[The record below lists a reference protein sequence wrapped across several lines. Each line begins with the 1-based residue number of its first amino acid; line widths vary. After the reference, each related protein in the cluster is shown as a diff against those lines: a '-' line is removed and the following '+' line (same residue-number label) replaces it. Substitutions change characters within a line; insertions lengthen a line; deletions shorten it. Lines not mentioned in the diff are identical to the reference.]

1 MEITGKTRIMFIL
14 ADPVEHV
21 RGSAVLTSRMNEA
34 GKDVAVPPLHGK
46 PAALGAAVAAI
57 RLFHNV
63 AGVGVTI
70 PHKIEVRKHLDDE
83 TPRARLVGSVNF
95 VRRDPDGRLTG
106 DNLDGAGFVDGL
118 KHSDITVRGK

>member
-34 GKDVAVPPLHGK
+34 GKDVAVSPLHVK
-46 PAALGAAVAAI
+46 PADLGAAVAAI

-63 AGVGVTI
+63 AGFGVTI
-70 PHKIEVRKHLDDE
+70 PHKIAVRQHLDDE
-83 TPRARLVGSVNF
+83 TPRARQI
-95 VRRDPDGRLTG
+95 GR
-106 DNLDGAGFVDGL
+106 ASWRERVCQY
-118 KHSDITVRGK
+118 V